1 MTAGAPAAQ
10 AVAARAVRGLAWKA
24 ASQVVFQVSRIA
36 VAVVLARLLAPHDY
50 GLAGMVLAFSWFVL
64 AFSDLSLGAALVQRR
79 SISELDRSTVFWTSL
94 AAGTAFTLLGVAL
107 SWPLA
112 TFYGEP
118 EVQPLFV
125 VVSFSFVITSLGV
138 TQAALLMREMDFR
151 RLELRMMAATAAGAV
166 VGISAAARGFGP
178 WAIIAMQLVIA
189 AVSTLLLWRFCP
201 WRPRLVFSLASLRDL
216 GSFGGNVF
224 GQRALYYAT
233 RTADAALIGRF
244 LGPAAVG
251 AYALAYNVVLVPA
264 TRIGIPIQEVL
275 FPAFS
280 RMQDDREWVAA
291 MWLRVTRLVASISMP
306 LMLCLIV
313 TAPDFVAVVLGAK
326 WSAATPV
333 VQILAWV
340 GVLHAVQTL
349 NGDILQALD
358 RAGTQLRFTALWAAA
373 TIGAFAV
380 GLRWGIVG
388 VAACFAATSTVLA
401 PVSTWLTARGVGID
415 VRTFARGL
423 AGVATAATVAAT
435 CVLGARLLLVAAGT
449 PAAARLVILAALG
462 AAVLVPLYALLAP
475 QVLDELRGM
484 RARLRGS
491 SSRSATDQVA
501 PASAT

>member
-1 MTAGAPAAQ
+1 MTAGAPAAH

-94 AAGTAFTLLGVAL
+94 AAGTAFTLLAVTL

-112 TFYGEP
+112 AFYGQP

-125 VVSFSFVITSLGV
+125 AVAFSFVITSLGV
-138 TQAALLMREMDFR
+138 TQAALLTRDLDFR
-151 RLELRMMAATAAGAV
+151 RLELRMMAATAAGAL

-178 WAIIAMQLVIA
+178 WAIIAQQLVIA
-189 AVSTLLLWRFCP
+189 AVSTLLLWRFCA

-216 GSFGGNVF
+216 GSFGGKVF
-224 GQRALYYAT
+224 GQRALYYTT
-233 RTADAALIGRF
+233 RAADAALIGRF

-251 AYALAYNVVLVPA
+251 AYALAYNVILVPA

-291 MWLRVTRLVASISMP
+291 MWVRVTRLVAAISMP

-313 TAPDFVAVVLGAK
+313 TAPDFVAVALGAE

-358 RAGTQLRFTALWAAA
+358 RAGTQFRFTLLWAAA
-373 TIGAFAV
+373 SIGAFAV

-423 AGVATAATVAAT
+423 AGVATAATVAAS

-449 PAAARLVILAALG
+449 PAGARLVILAVLG

-475 QVLDELRGM
+475 QVLDELRRL
-484 RARLRGS
+484 RARLVGS
-491 SSRSATDQVA
+491 SR
-501 PASAT
+501 